1 MWDLSRSGIELVS
14 SALQGGFLMTL
25 PPGKPDFLFSRKALS
40 AVNRAKG
47 RRRDTSEVIAIVLM
61 RGDGA
66 MNQNDEGRSG
76 DVVEHLMYLKGKV
89 H

>member
-1 MWDLSRSGIELVS
+1 M
-14 SALQGGFLMTL
+14 
-25 PPGKPDFLFSRKALS
+25 
-40 AVNRAKG
+40 NRAKG

-66 MNQNDEGRSG
+66 TNQNDEGRSG

>member
-1 MWDLSRSGIELVS
+1 M
-14 SALQGGFLMTL
+14 
-25 PPGKPDFLFSRKALS
+25 ALS

-47 RRRDTSEVIAIVLM
+47 RRRDTSEAIAIVLM

-66 MNQNDEGRSG
+66 TNQDDEGRSG

>member
-1 MWDLSRSGIELVS
+1 
-14 SALQGGFLMTL
+14 MTL
-25 PPGKPDFLFSRKALS
+25 PPGKPDFLFSRMALS

-47 RRRDTSEVIAIVLM
+47 RRRDTSEAIAVVLM

-66 MNQNDEGRSG
+66 TNQDDEGRSG
-76 DVVEHLMYLKGKV
+76 DVVEHLMYLKGNV